1 MLKKLIGQA
10 RGSGNIYSLTGNIVF
25 ALFGLVNFLLMV
37 RLLSKELF
45 GQWVLFITMAAMFDM
60 LRLGLTGT
68 AAIRLISTSGRDDVK
83 KAIGTS
89 YTLGIFSTLI
99 ISLIFIVVYF
109 VLGQLVPGSYY
120 LPVFLFYP
128 LLAIINLPFQQ
139 ANIVAQGHVDF
150 KKVLILRVVNGGS
163 VLVFLLA
170 YIAFFNITIVGL
182 ICAYLL
188 ANISSS
194 LVAVVKGWDG
204 WKHIKSSDKA
214 TRIQILQFGKYS
226 TASYIGSNLLR
237 SSDTIIMSLIPVFGI
252 KAIAVFSIPLK
263 FIEVVEIPLRSFSAT
278 AYPRLSKALTVGK
291 KEFSEMLNQY
301 TFWSTIILIPMV
313 IVLAL
318 YPGFFLNLVGGKVYA
333 DSIEVQKT
341 ILRLIC
347 IYILIL
353 PVDRYSGVALFAVD
367 KPQFN
372 FYKIITMLAANII
385 GDLIA
390 LLVFK
395 SIVFVF
401 LATLIFTFGG
411 ILIGWMI
418 LYRMYGIRMS
428 FQFPVFSKQAV
439 QSA

>member
-1 MLKKLIGQA
+1 MVKRLLNQTK
-10 RGSGNIYSLTGNIVF
+10 GSGNIYSLAGNIVY
-25 ALFGLVNFLLMV
+25 AMFGLATFLMTV

-68 AAIRLISTSGRDDVK
+68 AAIRLISTSDAEDCK

-89 YTLGIFSTLI
+89 YMLGIYSTLI
-99 ISLIFIVVYF
+99 ISALFIVIYF
-109 VLGQLVPGSYY
+109 VLREVAPGSYY
-120 LPVFLFYP
+120 VPVFLYYP
-128 LLAIINLPFQQ
+128 VLAIINLPFQQ
-139 ANIVAQGHVDF
+139 ANIVAQGHIDF
-150 KKVLILRVVNGGS
+150 RKVLVLRVVNGAS
-163 VLVFLLA
+163 ILVLLLGVISFFRISLPMLIA
-170 YIAFFNITIVGL
+170 SYITANLIT
-182 ICAYLL
+182 
-188 ANISSS
+188 S
-194 LVAVVKGWDG
+194 LVAIIKGWDG
-204 WKHIKSSDKA
+204 LKWLRYSDNESGKK
-214 TRIQILQFGKYS
+214 ILQFGKYS

-237 SSDTIIMSLIPVFGI
+237 SSDTIIMSLIPIFGI

-263 FIEVVEIPLRSFSAT
+263 FIEVVEVPLRSFSAT
-278 AYPRLSKALTVGK
+278 AYPRLSKALNTGK
-291 KEFSEMLNQY
+291 NEFSEMLNQY
-301 TFWSTIILIPMV
+301 TFWTTILLVPVV
-313 IVLAL
+313 IVLAIF
-318 YPGFFLNLVGGKVYA
+318 PGFFLNLVGGHIYA
-333 DSIEVQKT
+333 DSIEVQKS

-367 KPQFN
+367 KPEYN
-372 FYKIITMLAANII
+372 FYKILTMLVANII

-411 ILIGWMI
+411 ILIGWVV
-418 LYRMYGIRMS
+418 LYRMYGIKMS
-428 FQFPVFSKQAV
+428 FQIPGIPRPAV

>member
-1 MLKKLIGQA
+1 MIKKLINQT
-10 RGSGNIYSLTGNIVF
+10 RGSGNIYSLAGNIVF
-25 ALFGLVNFLLMV
+25 ALFGMVTFLLMV

-45 GQWVLFITMAAMFDM
+45 GQWVLFVTMAAMFDM

-68 AAIRLISTSGRDDVK
+68 AAIRLISTSGEEDCK

-99 ISLIFIVVYF
+99 ISTIFIVIYF
-109 VLGQLVPGSYY
+109 VLRQFAPDSYY
-120 LPVFLFYP
+120 LPVFLYYP
-128 LLAIINLPFQQ
+128 VLAIFNLPFQQ

-150 KKVLILRVVNGGS
+150 KKVLILRIVNGGS
-163 VLVFLLA
+163 VLLFVLS
-170 YIAFFNITIVGL
+170 YIAFFKITITGL
-182 ICAYLL
+182 IYAYLL
-188 ANISSS
+188 ANTVSSVIA
-194 LVAVVKGWDG
+194 LVKRWDG
-204 WKHIKSSDKA
+204 WSHIKSSDRE
-214 TRIQILQFGKYS
+214 TRKQILKFGKYS

-237 SSDTIIMSLIPVFGI
+237 SSDTIIMSLIPIFGI
-252 KAIAVFSIPLK
+252 KSIAIFSIPLK

-291 KEFSEMLNQY
+291 KEFSDMLNQY
-301 TFWSTIILIPMV
+301 TFWSTIILVPVV
-313 IVLAL
+313 IVLL
-318 YPGFFLNLVGGKVYA
+318 LFPGFFLNLVGGKVYA
-333 DSIEVQKT
+333 DSIEIQKA

-353 PVDRYSGVALFAVD
+353 PIDRYSGVALFAVD
-367 KPQFN
+367 KPEYN

-418 LYRMYGIRMS
+418 LYKMYGIRMS
-428 FQFPVFSKQAV
+428 FQIPVFLKPAV